1 MAAPAQKGRR
11 VWTQSSWGWWELGG
25 GHTIRYIWGRL
36 NSKGHVGQS
45 PPGRVDPGILQA
57 LQRFRQSR
65 QQEGQGAI
73 GISKTS
79 DQRCDDWSRGYL
91 LFNFQ
96 NRLAGPWVLPW
107 CLEHS

>member
-45 PPGRVDPGILQA
+45 PPGELTRAYYRLCRDSDRVG
-57 LQRFRQSR
+57 
-65 QQEGQGAI
+65 
-73 GISKTS
+73 
-79 DQRCDDWSRGYL
+79 
-91 LFNFQ
+91 
-96 NRLAGPWVLPW
+96 NRRAK
-107 CLEHS
+107 ES